1 MLKTISAQGQPNGI
15 TSLIL
20 LISLHGAL
28 VHLKPVSF
36 WIKQNTIP
44 KTSYYSQSQVNAS
57 LHLQCTSSLSVI
69 CQDFNLTYVL

>member
-36 WIKQNTIP
+36 LDKRKHYPQN
-44 KTSYYSQSQVNAS
+44 Q
-57 LHLQCTSSLSVI
+57 LLQPESG
-69 CQDFNLTYVL
+69 